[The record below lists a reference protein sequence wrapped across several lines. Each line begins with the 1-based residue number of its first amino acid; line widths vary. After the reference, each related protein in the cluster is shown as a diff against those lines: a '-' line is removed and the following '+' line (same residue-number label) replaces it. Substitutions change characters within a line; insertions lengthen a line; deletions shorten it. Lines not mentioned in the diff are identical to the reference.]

1 MLTGKNGRAELD
13 KALAERE
20 KLSNSNRQQATYIAS
35 LESQRKDLLQRVSDM
50 EKKLEQRRPQS
61 KGSQRSQLQHKPA
74 SSHNSS

>member
-35 LESQRKDLLQRVSDM
+35 LEAQRKDLLQKVSDM
-50 EKKLEQRRPQS
+50 EKKLE
-61 KGSQRSQLQHKPA
+61 
-74 SSHNSS
+74 